1 MVNIDG
7 VSSELKKKSLLYKD
21 LPDCI
26 HLNERGKCRFLKTEN
41 CLGSKCSFATT
52 RQNIAEKE
60 MLCAE
65 RLCSLPAEKQIKIS
79 KKYYDGKMPWKKGDE
94 RSV

>member
-7 VSSELKKKSLLYKD
+7 ASSELKKKSLLFND

-41 CLGSKCSFATT
+41 CLGKKCSFATT
-52 RQNIAEKE
+52 VQNIAEKQTV
-60 MLCAE
+60 CAE
-65 RLCSLPAEKQIKIS
+65 RLCSLPEEKQIKIS
-79 KKYYDGKMPWKKGDE
+79 NKYYSGKMPWKKGD
-94 RSV
+94 